1 MFKGAFGDDDPGLW
15 IENWSWL
22 DANGYLATYK
32 SPVTVKNELSDDA
45 KMYIIIGVVGAVLLI
60 MICSFYFYRRGRTA
74 AMFARLQ
81 KEVALEKKRAER
93 IDSIDE
99 KLGQKV

>member
-1 MFKGAFGDDDPGLW
+1 MFKGAFGDDDLW

-32 SPVTVKNELSDDA
+32 SPVTVKNELSDEA
-45 KMYIIIGVVGAVLLI
+45 KMYIIIGVVGAVVLI
-60 MICSFYFYRRGRTA
+60 MFFSFYFYRRGRTA

-81 KEVALEKKRAER
+81 KEVALTQKRDER
-93 IDSIDE
+93 IDNIE
-99 KLGQKV
+99 KNLGKKV

>member
-32 SPVTVKNELSDDA
+32 KPTTTTSEELTDNQ
-45 KMYIIIGVVGAVLLI
+45 KLYIYIGVGAAALLVI
-60 MICSFYFYRRGRTA
+60 VSSYFFYTRGKKYKAMSEQPDKETEMSRTN
-74 AMFARLQ
+74 
-81 KEVALEKKRAER
+81 V
-93 IDSIDE
+93 
-99 KLGQKV
+99 